1 MNILLQS
8 LMDQV
13 RSAHDANIPLTIQG
27 GGSKGF
33 WVKAEA
39 PQTLNIKPYA
49 GVVDYE
55 PTELVITVR
64 AGTPLSEVENLLA
77 ANNQM
82 LGFEPPHY
90 APTAT
95 LGGAVASGLS
105 GPRRA
110 NAGSVRDFVLGA
122 RIMDGQ
128 GRDLSFGGRV
138 IKNVAGFDVSRLM
151 AGALGTLGVLT
162 EVSLKVIPR
171 PQFETTLEWALP
183 EAAAIIRMNEWGG
196 QPLPVSAT
204 SFYNGQLRVRLSGA
218 EVSVRS
224 AMRQLGGEVVNEADA
239 WWLSVREQS
248 APCFTSARPLWRLSV
263 RSTATP
269 LGLSGAS
276 LIEWGGALRWIAS
289 DHAPAQMQKAAQDMG
304 GHALQ
309 FRNGHPAR
317 PHFAPLNPV
326 LAQLNQRLK
335 QSFDPKGILNP
346 GLMAGF

>member
-1 MNILLQS
+1 
-8 LMDQV
+8 
-13 RSAHDANIPLTIQG
+13 
-27 GGSKGF
+27 
-33 WVKAEA
+33 
-39 PQTLNIKPYA
+39 
-49 GVVDYE
+49 
-55 PTELVITVR
+55 
-64 AGTPLSEVENLLA
+64 
-77 ANNQM
+77 
-82 LGFEPPHY
+82 
-90 APTAT
+90 
-95 LGGAVASGLS
+95 
-105 GPRRA
+105 
-110 NAGSVRDFVLGA
+110 
-122 RIMDGQ
+122 
-128 GRDLSFGGRV
+128 
-138 IKNVAGFDVSRLM
+138 
-151 AGALGTLGVLT
+151 LGTLGVLT

-171 PQFETTLEWALP
+171 PQFEATLEWALP
-183 EAAAIIRMNEWGG
+183 EATAIIRMNEWGG

-224 AMRQLGGEVVNEADA
+224 AMRQLGGEVVNEAEA

-248 APCFTSARPLWRLSV
+248 TPCFTSARPLWRLSV

-289 DHAPAQMQKAAQDMG
+289 DHAPAQMQKAAHDMG

-317 PHFAPLNPV
+317 PQFAPLNPV

-346 GLMAGF
+346 GLLAGF